1 MSWANYYFNHPDFV
15 HKKEKS
21 INSKKIKIKKQ
32 ILKAVSNHNPGKRK
46 NKASQVINP
55 LFFSGRDAGGRSF
68 LYFHL
73 FLVRHAEVVVGGW
86 WGRSGGHIV
95 NNRIVIHHLIMI

>member
-1 MSWANYYFNHPDFV
+1 MYLKLLITFHVIYLSKANHYFNHPDFV

-21 INSKKIKIKKQ
+21 INKKKNQ

-68 LYFHL
+68 LHFHL
-73 FLVRHAEVVVGGW
+73 FLVRDAGVVGA
-86 WGRSGGHIV
+86 GGVRAGIS
-95 NNRIVIHHLIMI
+95 LITE